1 MNHQVWLNFEAT
13 QGLEGSFEPPAYA
26 VVLFEDDRLIIH
38 THDFMDA
45 SEKFDLHN
53 SPVNDWAV
61 REHSS

>member
-61 REHSS
+61 RKHSS